1 MGHSILFSR
10 SRSSDFD
17 MGLTLNLPMWIVSVQ
32 FPVRNYDWTD
42 AKKGKKKRYEKRD
55 TYVYLPNLSIFNF
68 DLTEEKYPG

>member
-42 AKKGKKKRYEKRD
+42 AKKGKKTVMKKGEI
-55 TYVYLPNLSIFNF
+55 VQLSSEVK
-68 DLTEEKYPG
+68 LSS